1 MRYYEYDEF
10 YEKEEEEENT
20 TAPAQ
25 IGCKFCWDEKRK
37 QEKQLMFFD
46 QANNLRVCNYC
57 PWCGRAYG
65 G

>member
-10 YEKEEEEENT
+10 YEKEEQEENT

-46 QANNLRVCNYC
+46 
-57 PWCGRAYG
+57 
-65 G
+65 